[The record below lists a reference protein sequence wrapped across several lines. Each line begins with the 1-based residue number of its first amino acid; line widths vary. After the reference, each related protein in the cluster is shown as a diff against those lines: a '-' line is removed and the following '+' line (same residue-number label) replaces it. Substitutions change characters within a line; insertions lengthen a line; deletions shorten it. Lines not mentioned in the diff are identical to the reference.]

1 MRRGLCEGLRAMT
14 AEAWCWCCCCLLRY
28 SAMRL
33 VCSFCCFLTC
43 GEGTGGCQHRG
54 TPQKNGEPTRPR
66 SPYLVQLL
74 LDFALLLRNQ
84 LQLLGVGLGELPAG
98 LLGRALLGAER
109 LARLAVRPDLLLQHL
124 QLHLQELLR
133 VEEPLLVLPLVGLVC
148 GSREES
154 SGSAGSPAPEPSSA
168 QPVRA
173 G

>member
-1 MRRGLCEGLRAMT
+1 
-14 AEAWCWCCCCLLRY
+14 
-28 SAMRL
+28 MRL

-43 GEGTGGCQHRG
+43 GEGTGGRQHRG
-54 TPQKNGEPTRPR
+54 TLQKNGEPTRPR